1 MRALAV
7 VLLACTGCPGGGGGD
22 DGDCTIDSD
31 CGTGN
36 VCTRNTECLPAS
48 EVRSARITWTIR
60 GMPASDALC
69 ASTPSFF
76 VLFAGTQLNDTFG
89 YEPVPCKAGVFSIDK
104 LPRRFVSVELGVANG
119 ISERNLIDDN
129 QRHDI
134 AGSGPWRGSGC
145 CVCLGLGRVWFWRGG
160 IRLSDYQRW

>member
-1 MRALAV
+1 MRALAI
-7 VLLACTGCPGGGGGD
+7 VLLACTGCPSGH
-22 DGDCTIDSD
+22 DGDCEIDSD

-60 GMPASDALC
+60 GMPANEQLC
-69 ASTPSFF
+69 GATPNFF

-89 YEPVPCKAGVFSIDK
+89 YEPVPCKAGLFNIDK

-119 ISERNLIDDN
+119 ISEVMAIDAQGNAAFDL
-129 QRHDI
+129 D
-134 AGSGPWRGSGC
+134 
-145 CVCLGLGRVWFWRGG
+145 L
-160 IRLSDYQRW
+160 